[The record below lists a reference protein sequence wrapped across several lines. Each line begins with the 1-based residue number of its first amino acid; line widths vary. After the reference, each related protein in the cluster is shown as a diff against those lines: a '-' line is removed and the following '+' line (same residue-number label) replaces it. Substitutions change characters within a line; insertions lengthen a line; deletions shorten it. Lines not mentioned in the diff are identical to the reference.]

1 MYAELICRTHYSFL
15 RGASHPSE
23 LVQRAAEL
31 GLVALAITDR
41 DGVYGIPKAYRASQ
55 TCPNLKLIVGAELT
69 LESPL
74 GIPDQVL
81 SLHLLAKDR
90 SGYGLLCRLLTASHE
105 GQAKGRALLSWSR
118 FLELMGEPSSA
129 GLIALI
135 RTPTQELFPYAALSG
150 LFPGRIYLALARVLD
165 GGDRVRTEQTV
176 ELSRKFQLPII
187 ATNDVHFHLR
197 PRRVLHDVLTAI
209 RENTCLDQIGRRIF
223 SNSERYL
230 KSPREMKALFAD
242 MPEALSNTLRVAE
255 QCSFSPSELR
265 YYYPSEW
272 IPIGETAQSY
282 LTRLTWKGAE
292 GRYPAGIP
300 EDVTHQLLHELE
312 LIEKV
317 RFADYFLTI
326 WEIVEFARTRK
337 ILCQGRGSAANSAV
351 CFCLG
356 ITAIDPV
363 RMNLLFERFI
373 SVERGEPP
381 DIDVDFEHERREE
394 VIQHIYEKYG
404 RHRAGMVS
412 AIITYR
418 TRSAIRDVKK
428 AIGEDRYARN
438 EESSLALVSEL
449 KGVPRHLSIH
459 SGGFTLS
466 ACPIIETVPI
476 EPARME
482 GRTIVQWDKE
492 DLDSIGLLKVDIL
505 ALGMLSAIRKTFDSV
520 ATRHAVSLT
529 VATIPP
535 DDERT
540 YQMIRRAETVG
551 VFQIESR
558 AQMNM
563 LRRLLPENFYDLVI
577 QVAIVRPGPIQ
588 GKMVHPYL
596 KRRRHLEDSRCPDPR
611 MEPILSRTLGV
622 PLFQEQVMKIA
633 MVMANF
639 TPGEAD
645 ELRRAI
651 GAWRSSG
658 SIEKIGNR
666 LQQGL
671 LASGLA
677 PEFVERIFQ
686 QIQGFAEYGFP
697 ESHAA
702 SFALLA
708 YASSYLKCHYPAE
721 FTCALLNS
729 QPMGFYSSYTLV
741 EDVKRQGVEVRPLDP
756 CRSEWDCTLEGRAL
770 RMGWRMVQGLGRA
783 EAGELLEERGRRS
796 FSGLPDFISRVRL
809 SLRVLNRLAMGDAFV
824 GFGLSQREA
833 LWEILHLQMYRS
845 MYRPMNRPMNQK
857 AGRPAPVREQQLSL
871 FQYGAESSPSS
882 ALFSPLSP
890 YQAIQADYESYHL
903 SVKGHPMMALRADQ
917 ELRKQIPST
926 TSATLKQMKASQVT
940 RLAGLVI
947 VRQRPPT
954 AKGTMFATLE
964 DEWGFADLILHAST
978 FEKYRAYFESS
989 PFIVV
994 AGKVQRD
1001 GELVT
1006 LLVSSVAQFQVAHL
1020 AG

>member
-23 LVQRAAEL
+23 VVQRAAEL
-31 GLVALAITDR
+31 GLAALAITDR
-41 DGVYGIPKAYRASQ
+41 DGVYGVPKAYRASQ
-55 TCPNLKLIVGAELT
+55 SCPQLKLIVGAELT
-69 LESPL
+69 LENPL
-74 GIPDQVL
+74 GIHSEAMP
-81 SLHLLAKDR
+81 LHLLAKDR

-105 GQAKGRALLSWSR
+105 GQEKGKALLSWKR
-118 FLELMGEPSSA
+118 FVEMMKEPSSS

-135 RTPTQELFPYAALSG
+135 HSAIQLPYAALSD
-150 LFPGRIYLALARVLD
+150 LFQGRLYLALYRVLD
-165 GGDRVRTEQTV
+165 GEDRARTEQV
-176 ELSRKFQLPII
+176 LQLSRKFQIPII
-187 ATNDVHFHLR
+187 ATNDVHFHVR
-197 PRRVLHDVLTAI
+197 PRRVLQDVLTAI
-209 RENTCLDQIGRRIF
+209 RENTSLDQIGRRIF

-230 KSPREMKALFAD
+230 KSYPEMKALFAD
-242 MPEALSNTLRVAE
+242 IPEALSNTLVVAE
-255 QCSFSPSELR
+255 QCNFSPSELR

-272 IPIGETAQSY
+272 IPAGETAQGY
-282 LTRLTWKGAE
+282 LERLTWLGAK
-292 GRYPAGIP
+292 GRYPEGIP
-300 EDVTHQLLHELE
+300 EDVTRQLRHELN
-312 LIEKV
+312 LIELV

-326 WEIVEFARTRK
+326 WEIVEFARMQK

-394 VIQHIYEKYG
+394 VIQHIYDKYG
-404 RHRAGMVS
+404 RDRAGMVS
-412 AIITYR
+412 AIVTYR

-428 AIGEDRYARN
+428 VLGEEIYGKN
-438 EESSLALVSEL
+438 EGNSLALVNEL
-449 KGVPRHLSIH
+449 KGFPRHLSIH

-492 DLDSIGLLKVDIL
+492 DLDYIGLLKVDIL
-505 ALGMLSAIRKTFDSV
+505 ALGMLTAIRKTFDSISMCSPSPGTSV
-520 ATRHAVSLT
+520 LPSPVLPLVPRLEI
-529 VATIPP
+529 ATIPP
-535 DDERT
+535 DDEKT

-596 KRRRHLEDSRCPDPR
+596 KRRRKLEDSKSPDPR
-611 MEPILSRTLGV
+611 MEPILARTLGV

-633 MVMANF
+633 MVMADF

-658 SIEKIGNR
+658 SIEKMGNR
-666 LQQGL
+666 LKQGL
-671 LASGLA
+671 LANGLA

-708 YASSYLKCHYPAE
+708 YASSYLKCHYPTE

-741 EDVKRQGVEVRPLDP
+741 EDAKRQGVTVLPLDP
-756 CRSEWDCTLEGRAL
+756 RFSVWDCTLEQGAL
-770 RMGWRMVQGLGRA
+770 RIGWRMVQGLGR
-783 EAGELLEERGRRS
+783 GEVEEVLKERASRE
-796 FSGLPDFISRVRL
+796 FSGLRDFLSRVRL
-809 SLRVLNRLAMGDAFV
+809 SLRILNRLAMGDAFACY
-824 GFGLSQREA
+824 GLSQREA
-833 LWEILHLQMYRS
+833 LWEILHLQVC
-845 MYRPMNRPMNQK
+845 
-857 AGRPAPVREQQLSL
+857 RPAPVREQQLNL
-871 FQYGAESSPSS
+871 FQYTQGVHGVSRD
-882 ALFSPLSP
+882 LFTPLSQ
-890 YQAIQADYESYHL
+890 YQAIQSDYESYHL
-903 SVKGHPMMALRADQ
+903 SVKGHPMLGLRADP
-917 ELRKQIPST
+917 ELRKKLPPA
-926 TSATLKQMKASQVT
+926 TSILLKKMRAGQMT
-940 RLAGLVI
+940 RTAGLVI

-964 DEWGFADLILHAST
+964 DEWGFADLILHAQT
-978 FEKYRAYFESS
+978 FEKYQSCLESS
-989 PFIVV
+989 PFVLV
-994 AGKVQRD
+994 AGKIQRD
-1001 GELVT
+1001 GDLVN
-1006 LLVSSVAQFQVAHL
+1006 LLVSFVGPLFPVL
-1020 AG
+1020 EPVGI